1 MLNRG
6 RAKVDQACTK
16 TFSYG
21 EEGQEVGQL
30 LDSNLVEA
38 KYLLNK
44 YVSINLADSRKNL
57 SERRRRGW

>member
-6 RAKVDQACTK
+6 RARVDQACAK